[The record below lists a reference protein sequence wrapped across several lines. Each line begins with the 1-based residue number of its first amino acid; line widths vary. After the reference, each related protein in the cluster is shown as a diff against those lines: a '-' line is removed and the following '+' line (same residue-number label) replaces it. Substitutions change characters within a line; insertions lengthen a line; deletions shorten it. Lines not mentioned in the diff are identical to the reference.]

1 MTGLQYLQ
9 QHQIAKYDTEQ
20 VNDQRWEIVK
30 TRIDRDFPDGTFSF
44 LDVGG
49 GNGRFADRV
58 LSAYPESRGIVI
70 DNARALIDGNTP
82 HPRKELHCASVESVG
97 DVLDQRRVDIVFV
110 NWVLHHLVA
119 RSYRETTRY
128 IDSLLTELRQHM
140 SPRGRL
146 SVFENM
152 YDGLLID
159 NLPGR
164 LVYRLTS
171 SRGLAGLCRRLGA
184 NTAGVGCAFG
194 RSGSGSAALASRDT
208 ASWHTPTRPAGPPRS
223 RIALCSTWGVSA
235 SATSGWRKNKKL
247 KCSIG

>member
-1 MTGLQYLQ
+1 
-9 QHQIAKYDTEQ
+9 
-20 VNDQRWEIVK
+20 
-30 TRIDRDFPDGTFSF
+30 

-82 HPRKELHCASVESVG
+82 H
-97 DVLDQRRVDIVFV
+97 
-110 NWVLHHLVA
+110 
-119 RSYRETTRY
+119 
-128 IDSLLTELRQHM
+128 
-140 SPRGRL
+140 PRGRL

-184 NTAGVGCAFG
+184 NTAGVGVCFRSKRQWERRLGESGYRVMAYSDAPGWSTSLPYRIVFHMGRVRFG
-194 RSGSGSAALASRDT
+194 HFWVA
-208 ASWHTPTRPAGPPRS
+208 
-223 RIALCSTWGVSA
+223 
-235 SATSGWRKNKKL
+235 
-247 KCSIG
+247 

>member
-30 TRIDRDFPDGTFSF
+30 TQIDRDFPDGTFSF

-184 NTAGVGCAFG
+184 NTAGVGVCFRSKRQWERRLGESGYRVMAYSDAPGWSTSLPYRIVFHMGRVRFG
-194 RSGSGSAALASRDT
+194 HFWVA
-208 ASWHTPTRPAGPPRS
+208 
-223 RIALCSTWGVSA
+223 
-235 SATSGWRKNKKL
+235 
-247 KCSIG
+247 